1 MEAVDVLVIG
11 GGPAGSTAATM
22 LRRKGWSVRLFDM
35 ARFPR
40 EHIGESLLPASIPVL
55 EDLGVIDEVK
65 AQGFTVKWGATMVWG
80 RETEPW
86 SWYFRETNIT
96 YPHAY
101 QVWRPT
107 FDHILLRNAAK
118 NGVEVFEQH
127 RVMEVLF
134 EEEKAVG
141 LRVKGPD
148 GQEWEERARFIVD
161 ASGQSGIIGRA
172 RKLRNADASFQNLAV
187 YAYFDGAE
195 RLAEPDQGNILIE
208 SYEHGW
214 FWNIPLHNG
223 WMSVGAVVDHT
234 IGQEGIRRVGPE
246 GFLREQI
253 AETSKTKE
261 MLRNAKLSD
270 GPVIL
275 RDWSY
280 TSEQVAGDGWVL
292 AGDAACFIDPLFSS
306 GVHLALSAG
315 TLASA
320 YVTSALNDPG
330 IREASATVYQQL
342 YYQQYSHFREMA
354 KLFYSTNMSTDS
366 YFWEARRLL
375 NAEDSGTPRES
386 FLRAVAGQPPRGY
399 ERVVLEKGMVPQDF
413 AEALMQIE
421 SERAKRAAW
430 SKVHFANPA
439 ELAHSRPCIVADAK
453 VEKRPVLGDG
463 EFEWGYVVA
472 TTARPD
478 GVPLSIAAAKLVSLI
493 DGERTVARVIEELV
507 TGLSVEDGRRLGQA
521 AFNVMQILY
530 VDGVIAS
537 FAGVE

>member
-1 MEAVDVLVIG
+1 MTGADVLVIG

-35 ARFPR
+35 ARHPR

-55 EDLGVIDEVK
+55 EDLGVMDEIK
-65 AQGFTVKWGATMVWG
+65 AQEFTVKWGATMVWG

-96 YPHAY
+96 YPHSY

-107 FDHILLRNAAK
+107 FDNILLRNAERS
-118 NGVEVFEQH
+118 GVEVFEEH
-127 RVMEVLF
+127 RVLDVLF
-134 EEEKAVG
+134 DRDRATG
-141 LRVKGPD
+141 LRIKGPD
-148 GQEWEERARFIVD
+148 GSEWEEHARFIVD

-172 RKLRNADASFQNLAV
+172 RRLRIADPSFQNLAV

-195 RLAEPDQGNILIE
+195 RLASPDQGNILIE

-214 FWNIPLHNG
+214 FWNIPLANG

-234 IGQEGIRRVGPE
+234 VGQEGIRRAGPE
-246 GFLREQI
+246 AFLREQI
-253 AETSKTKE
+253 AETSKTAQ
-261 MLRNAKLSD
+261 MLANATLTS

-280 TSEQVAGDGWVL
+280 TSERVAGDGWVL

-320 YVTSALNDPG
+320 YVTSALNDAG
-330 IREASATVYQQL
+330 IRDASATVYQQL

-399 ERVVLEKGMVPQDF
+399 ERVVLDKGMVPRDF
-413 AEALMQIE
+413 AEALMAIE
-421 SERAKRAAW
+421 SDRAKRAAW
-430 SKVHFANPA
+430 SKEHFARPA
-439 ELAHSRPCIVADAK
+439 DLAGTVPSLVSGAVI
-453 VEKRPVLGDG
+453 EKRPVLGDG
-463 EFEWGYVVA
+463 EFEWGFVVA
-472 TTARPD
+472 TVARPD
-478 GVPLSIAAAKLVSLI
+478 GVPLSNAAARLVSLI
-493 DGERTVARVIEELV
+493 DGERTVGEVVTKLV
-507 TGLSVEDGRRLGQA
+507 EGLEVEDARRLGQA

-530 VDGVIAS
+530 VDGVIAG
-537 FAGVE
+537 FAGAE